1 MTLQNRSIHLL
12 SAALLLSSAGTL
24 WAQPAGSARPA
35 PITATGSVE
44 LTDPAGDVQPIVY
57 LESVGDGPQ
66 KEVKFPGFDVLKLVI
81 TSDGK
86 TLSFAATLKAP
97 PSRAAYEVL
106 EFWVDADNNAKTG
119 ITQPFDPRL
128 TGLEFYGT
136 LEDCLEHP
144 TFGTTC
150 AGTEAQ
156 PVAHS
161 AVVTLEKYGKEWMNK
176 DTLISLPAYG
186 TIQEPKKTPVSGSLV
201 QATVPYAALGVKSG
215 QTLRLKIREACAG
228 KLGGPD
234 GFFPDVVLK
243 LR

>member
-1 MTLQNRSIHLL
+1 MTLRDSSIRLF
-12 SAALLLSSAGTL
+12 SAAVLLVHGGAFFPGPAAAAG
-24 WAQPAGSARPA
+24 PA
-35 PITATGSVE
+35 PITATGSIE

-57 LESVGDGPQ
+57 LESVGDGPE
-66 KEVKFPGFDVLKLVI
+66 KEVKFPGFDVLKLVVA
-81 TSDGK
+81 SDGK

-106 EFWVDADNNAKTG
+106 EFFVDADNNAKTG
-119 ITQPFDPRL
+119 ITLPFDPRL
-128 TGLEFYGT
+128 AGLEYYGT

-144 TFGTTC
+144 SFGTMC
-150 AGTEAQ
+150 AGSEAQ

-161 AVVTLEKYGKEWMNK
+161 AIVTLEKYGNEWMNK
-176 DTLISLPAYG
+176 DALISLPAYG
-186 TIQEPKKTPVSGSLV
+186 TIQEAKKVAVSGALV
-201 QATVPYAALGVKSG
+201 QASVPYTALGVKPG

-234 GFFPDVVLK
+234 GFFPDIVLT